1 MGSDFARD
9 NETNETIGDK
19 ANSKQKKKFI
29 FLVLQIENFR
39 ENEVQNIKKICNF
52 LLKEDRIL
60 TWDFW
65 NDRKSYR
72 DEQGFDS
79 TAQEAVQEIME
90 EVVEDNA
97 KAQENID
104 QEARFT
110 STNQEARF
118 TSTDQEARFTSTD
131 QDLNHRDQ
139 EQTSTDILL
148 NYYSLEIVKCKKL
161 LKNGTC

>member
-1 MGSDFARD
+1 MRQL
-9 NETNETIGDK
+9 ETKPIPSSE
-19 ANSKQKKKFI
+19 KKKFI

-72 DEQGFDS
+72 DEQGIDS

-90 EVVEDNA
+90 EVVEEVVEDNA
-97 KAQENID
+97 KAQENI
-104 QEARFT
+104 
-110 STNQEARF
+110 
-118 TSTDQEARFTSTD
+118 DQEARFTSTD

-139 EQTSTDILL
+139 EQTSTDTLL

-161 LKNGTC
+161 LKNGTSYYCTLV